1 MSEIT
6 SDSFPRQFARTQRLT
21 LGEPRTISVTTN
33 YVVFVRS
40 ASGSDPVN
48 ALWALDLVTGTERC
62 IVDPRTLD
70 DAPTNDTPEER
81 ARRERAREGAGGIV
95 SYSLDDEGK
104 SAAFVL
110 GGALYVTN
118 LHDARTTRI
127 NLPASGSVY
136 DARISGDG
144 TLVAY
149 CRKGAICVTDLAG
162 NESVIA
168 RDSDPN
174 ITWGVADFIA
184 GEEMGRQRGFWW
196 SPDSRALAV
205 SRVDT
210 NPITLTHIADPAKPD
225 SPPREHR
232 YPFAGTAN
240 ADVSLHVIRAGQP
253 TVEAEWDRTRL
264 PYLARVSWS
273 KGGLVI
279 AAQSRDQRT
288 LVTFKV
294 DDTTGTTTV
303 LHEEYDDRWV
313 ELVASSP
320 LVLDDS
326 RVAWC
331 GEREG
336 VRALIVDGITL
347 TPSTVQVRSI
357 VGGNGST
364 IICTANHLDDPTSLN
379 VIEVNADTRDIRW
392 LTTEAGVH
400 QAATG
405 NGVVVIKSSTLHEP
419 RTTTRVSGGATII
432 NNAETALV
440 TPRVAMHQL
449 GPRNIATAILLPT
462 NHDGGKLPVLFDPYG
477 GPHAQRVLS
486 SFQGFASAQWF
497 ADQGF
502 VVVVADGRGTPGRG
516 SEWERSVYGD
526 LAIPVLDDQVAVLD
540 ALADVCPQ
548 ADLSRVGIKGWSF
561 GGYLAALAVL
571 KRPDRFH
578 AAVAGAPVTDWALYD
593 THYTERY
600 LGQPSTDAAN
610 YSRTSLIELA
620 GQLTRPLLLIHG
632 LADDNVLAAHSL
644 RLSSALLEHG
654 KAHEFLPLSGVTH
667 MTPQEVV
674 AENLLLHQLAFLKR
688 SLA

>member
-21 LGEPRTISVTTN
+21 LGEPRTISVTKN
-33 YVVFVRS
+33 SVVFVRS

-48 ALWALDLVTGTERC
+48 ALWVLDLQTGTEHC
-62 IVDPRTLD
+62 VADPRTLD
-70 DAPTNDTPEER
+70 DAAADDTPEER

-95 SYSLDDEGK
+95 SYSLDDEGNN
-104 SAAFVL
+104 AAFVL

-118 LHDARTTRI
+118 LTNSSTKRI
-127 NLPASGSVY
+127 TLPNTGSVY

-149 CRKGAICVTDLAG
+149 CRNGAMCVTDLAG

-168 RDSDPN
+168 RDHDPN

-184 GEEMGRQRGFWW
+184 GEEMGRQRGHWW

-205 SRVDT
+205 TRVDASH
-210 NPITLTHIADPAKPD
+210 ITLTHIADPANPD
-225 SPPREHR
+225 APPREHR

-240 ADVSLHVIRAGQP
+240 ADVSMHIIRAGQP
-253 TVEAEWDRTRL
+253 TIEVQWDRARL

-288 LVTFKV
+288 LVTYKV
-294 DDTTGTTTV
+294 DEATGATTV
-303 LHEEYDDRWV
+303 LHEEHDDRWV
-313 ELVASSP
+313 ELVAGSP

-326 RVAWC
+326 RLAWC
-331 GEREG
+331 GERDG
-336 VRALIVDGITL
+336 VRSLLVDGTSL
-347 TPSTVQVRSI
+347 TPSNVQVRSI
-357 VGGNGST
+357 VGGSVST
-364 IICTANHLDDPTSLN
+364 IVCTANQLDDPTSLH
-379 VIEVNADTRDIRW
+379 VVEVNLDTRELRW
-392 LTTEAGVH
+392 LTTEPGVH

-405 NGVVVIKSSTLHEP
+405 NGVVVLKSSTLNEP
-419 RTTTRVSGGATII
+419 RTTTKVAGGPTIA

-440 TPRVAMHQL
+440 TPRVTMHKL
-449 GPRNIATAILLPT
+449 GSRGIATAILLPT
-462 NHDGGKLPVLFDPYG
+462 NHDGSKLPVLFDPYG

-486 SFQGFASAQWF
+486 SFQGFTSAQWF

-516 SEWERSVYGD
+516 SEWERAVFSD
-526 LAIPVLDDQVAVLD
+526 LATPVLDDQLSVLD
-540 ALADVCPQ
+540 ALQEVCPQ
-548 ADLSRVGIKGWSF
+548 ADLTRVGIKGWSF

-600 LGQPSTDAAN
+600 LGKPDTDAAN
-610 YSRTSLIELA
+610 YSRTSLIALA
-620 GQLTRPLLLIHG
+620 SQLSRPLLLIHG

-644 RLSSALLEHG
+644 RLSSALLEKG
-654 KAHEFLPLSGVTH
+654 KAHEFLPLSGVSH

>member
-1 MSEIT
+1 
-6 SDSFPRQFARTQRLT
+6 
-21 LGEPRTISVTTN
+21 
-33 YVVFVRS
+33 
-40 ASGSDPVN
+40 
-48 ALWALDLVTGTERC
+48 
-62 IVDPRTLD
+62 
-70 DAPTNDTPEER
+70 
-81 ARRERAREGAGGIV
+81 
-95 SYSLDDEGK
+95 
-104 SAAFVL
+104 
-110 GGALYVTN
+110 
-118 LHDARTTRI
+118 
-127 NLPASGSVY
+127 
-136 DARISGDG
+136 
-144 TLVAY
+144 
-149 CRKGAICVTDLAG
+149 
-162 NESVIA
+162 
-168 RDSDPN
+168 
-174 ITWGVADFIA
+174 
-184 GEEMGRQRGFWW
+184 
-196 SPDSRALAV
+196 
-205 SRVDT
+205 
-210 NPITLTHIADPAKPD
+210 
-225 SPPREHR
+225 
-232 YPFAGTAN
+232 
-240 ADVSLHVIRAGQP
+240 
-253 TVEAEWDRTRL
+253 
-264 PYLARVSWS
+264 
-273 KGGLVI
+273 
-279 AAQSRDQRT
+279 
-288 LVTFKV
+288 
-294 DDTTGTTTV
+294 
-303 LHEEYDDRWV
+303 
-313 ELVASSP
+313 
-320 LVLDDS
+320 VLDDS

-331 GEREG
+331 GEHEG

-364 IICTANHLDDPTSLN
+364 IICTANHLDDPTSLH
-379 VIEVNADTRDIRW
+379 VVEVNADTSVIRW
-392 LTTEAGVH
+392 LTTEPGVH

-419 RTTTRVSGGATII
+419 RTTTKVSSGATIT

-462 NHDGGKLPVLFDPYG
+462 IHDGGKLPVLFDPYG
-477 GPHAQRVLS
+477 GPHAQRVVS

-502 VVVVADGRGTPGRG
+502 VVVIADGRGTPGRG
-516 SEWERSVYGD
+516 SEWERSIYGD
-526 LAIPVLDDQVAVLD
+526 LTTPVLDDQVAVLD

-600 LGQPSTDAAN
+600 LGQPQQDAAN

-620 GQLTRPLLLIHG
+620 GQHTRPLLLIPG

-654 KAHEFLPLSGVTH
+654 KTHEFLPLSGVTH